1 METRYVIG
9 ILAAALLLGTYVAEF
24 GMDSGGGP
32 APKDYFQ
39 GPEALGWLRANESE
53 SALASNRF
61 METSQAVQFVKKLY
75 AAGAEKVL
83 VPADSIRSDE
93 VETYADALVV
103 TLPEDAE
110 LRTKVL
116 ELCAPE
122 LISQGGSPDELAS
135 ENQVYLWWD

>member
-9 ILAAALLLGTYVAEF
+9 ILAAALLLGIVVAEV
-24 GMDSGGGP
+24 GLDSTGGP

-103 TLPEDAE
+103 TLPEDPVRRE
-110 LRTKVL
+110 QVL
-116 ELCAPE
+116 AICNPE
-122 LISQGGSPDELAS
+122 MTAQGGSPDELAS